1 MEAAAA
7 CGLSGRRPVR
17 RWYGEPG
24 RTARR
29 RYDERAADLQLA
41 PGVIAD
47 LWRRQGMRAFAAL
60 DLMTTDRSLGEPMGP
75 LVPLTE
81 AEVRVMADHEWI
93 VEADDFLRRR
103 TMLAQVQ
110 RADDLA
116 KDPTVARA
124 LSLLNLK

>member
-1 MEAAAA
+1 
-7 CGLSGRRPVR
+7 
-17 RWYGEPG
+17 
-24 RTARR
+24 
-29 RYDERAADLQLA
+29 
-41 PGVIAD
+41 
-47 LWRRQGMRAFAAL
+47 
-60 DLMTTDRSLGEPMGP
+60 MGP